1 MSRDL
6 KSRFITLTML
16 SGGFL
21 LPFALLVLFYLLVL
35 NSIKR
40 KDRAIRQL
48 FFAQQQR
55 QQPQRTSSTSSTI
68 ILLNS
73 ERNHSA
79 SAFERVYYTTLKTN
93 NNPNSVSSSSSL
105 ALIESSSSCRRRI
118 RPRSNR
124 RKSDMISSLV
134 RREFRVTKTV
144 VIFISAFCFAWLPY
158 ITIIVAAQF
167 GLDVEDYFSPLVAN
181 LPSIFVKCSTVF
193 NPLIYTVMNPKCQV
207 HFMRLTRFK

>member
-1 MSRDL
+1 
-6 KSRFITLTML
+6 ML

-48 FFAQQQR
+48 FFAQQQ
-55 QQPQRTSSTSSTI
+55 QSQRTSSTSSTI
-68 ILLNS
+68 ILLNN

-79 SAFERVYYTTLKTN
+79 SAFYYTTLKN

-105 ALIESSSSCRRRI
+105 ALAESSSSCRRRI

-134 RREFRVTKTV
+134 RREFKVTKTV

-167 GLDVEDYFSPLVAN
+167 GLNVEDYFSPLVAN

-193 NPLIYTVMNPKCQV
+193 NPLIYTMMNPKCQV

>member
-1 MSRDL
+1 
-6 KSRFITLTML
+6 ML

-48 FFAQQQR
+48 FFAQQQH
-55 QQPQRTSSTSSTI
+55 QPQRTSSTSSTI

-79 SAFERVYYTTLKTN
+79 SAFERVYYTTLKN

-105 ALIESSSSCRRRI
+105 ALTESSSSCRRI

>member
-1 MSRDL
+1 LSRDF

-48 FFAQQQR
+48 FFAQQQQ

-68 ILLNS
+68 ILLNN
-73 ERNHSA
+73 ERNHPT
-79 SAFERVYYTTLKTN
+79 SAFYYTTLKN
-93 NNPNSVSSSSSL
+93 NNPNSVSSSSSFAL
-105 ALIESSSSCRRRI
+105 AESSSSCRRI

-124 RKSDMISSLV
+124 RKSDMTSSLA

-167 GLDVEDYFSPLVAN
+167 GLNVEDYFSPLVAN